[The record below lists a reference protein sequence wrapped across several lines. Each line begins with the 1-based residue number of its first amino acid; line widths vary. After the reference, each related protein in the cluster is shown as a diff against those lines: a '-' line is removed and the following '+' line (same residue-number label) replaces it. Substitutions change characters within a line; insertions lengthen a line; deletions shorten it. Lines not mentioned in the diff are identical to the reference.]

1 MSAVP
6 ASAAWVELDQFC
18 RKYQRATSLLLTAA
32 HDYAAARCL
41 LLNNLFG
48 GLVFGAQAMEKLL
61 KAYILFADPSR
72 NVKAFNHSLVKLLEE
87 AGSLFPGVKLSR
99 YVRLTQKFGGHYAT
113 RYPGDPAGSK
123 SMTTADLLELD
134 EFVIFLNENLPC
146 PRNVKYRTG
155 LYALITFSLG
165 PGGTVAPWEYW
176 IKDRNQTLSPLLP
189 RINADQ
195 TAVLA
200 DLYPSRQA

>member
-1 MSAVP
+1 MSAVS
-6 ASAAWVELDQFC
+6 ASAARVELDQFC
-18 RKYQRATSLLLTAA
+18 RTYQRATSLLLTAA

-48 GLVFGAQAMEKLL
+48 GLVFGAQAIEKLL
-61 KAYILFADPSR
+61 KAYILLRDPSR
-72 NVKAFNHSLVKLLEE
+72 NVKAFYHSLVKLLEE
-87 AGSLFPGVKLSR
+87 AASLFPSVELSR
-99 YVRLTQKFGGHYAT
+99 YAPLARKFGGHYAT
-113 RYPGDPAGSK
+113 RYPDDPAGSK
-123 SMTTADLLELD
+123 SMTTADLFELD
-134 EFVIFLNENLPC
+134 EFIVFLNENLPC

-165 PGGTVAPWEYW
+165 PGGTVTPWEYW

-189 RINADQ
+189 RINTDQ